1 MFVDLIK
8 KKKEKKRNKTSV
20 FFFKKK
26 LGVEK
31 GFLLPIESNP
41 NEFTIFFN
49 ILSNWLEKH

>member
-20 FFFKKK
+20 FFFLKK

-49 ILSNWLEKH
+49 ILSN